1 MDGWDLNRVS
11 GGGPLPRR
19 PKRGVLSHGPKIALS
34 LLVGAVVLVA
44 ACGTTAPAST
54 PSSASATPTAT
65 PPTNV
70 SFAYQVGYNYG
81 MYYVAQQHGWL
92 KSEGI
97 NLSPMTIF
105 QSGPPELDALLAGQ
119 FDVAVLGFVPV
130 LTLANEVPGTLRV
143 IDVVDNSGTTYSLV
157 AQKGITSVA
166 DLRGKTVAVTV
177 GSNYEYFLD
186 QVLAKYGMTE
196 SDIHVVNAQP
206 NDGQAAFTA
215 GRVDAVVPAT
225 IDTQSLVAQTPG
237 SHVLFSG
244 DQFTASPN
252 PSPNPFAIYDLVV
265 TSTAFANAH
274 PALLTKLI
282 QVFHEKVT
290 PYVSDHFTSAATDI
304 LNWQTNVV
312 KATVTL
318 AQVEA
323 GLKGYDFYSIP
334 QVQQIMA
341 GGLLKTSLTS
351 VSQYLVSAKLLPSVP
366 DLSTLIDP
374 QYVNAA

>member
-1 MDGWDLNRVS
+1 MDGWKMNRVS
-11 GGGPLPRR
+11 RRGFLP
-19 PKRGVLSHGPKIALS
+19 HGPKVVLS
-34 LLVGAVVLVA
+34 LLVGAVLLLA
-44 ACGTTAPAST
+44 ACGSTAPAGTATRTSTST
-54 PSSASATPTAT
+54 PPPTT
-65 PPTNV
+65 TNV

-81 MYYVAQQHGWL
+81 MYYVAQEHGWL

-97 NLSPMTIF
+97 NLTPMTIF
-105 QSGPPELDALLAGQ
+105 QSGPTELDALLAGQ
-119 FDVAVLGFVPV
+119 FDIAVLGFVPV

-196 SDIHVVNAQP
+196 SDINVVNAQP
-206 NDGQAAFTA
+206 SDGQAAFTA

-225 IDTQSLVAQTPG
+225 INTQSLVAQTPG
-237 SHVLFSG
+237 ADVLFSG
-244 DQFTASPN
+244 SQFTASPN

-282 QVFHEKVT
+282 QTFHTKVT
-290 PYVSDHFTSAATDI
+290 PYVSTNFTSAANDI
-304 LNWQTNVV
+304 LTWQTNVV

-318 AQVEA
+318 SQVEA
-323 GLKGYDFYSIP
+323 GLKGYDFYSVAQAQAI
-334 QVQQIMA
+334 VA
-341 GGLLKTSLTS
+341 GGVLKSSLTN
-351 VSQYLVSAKLLPSVP
+351 VSQYLLSAKLLPKVP
-366 DLSTLIDP
+366 DLDTLIDP